1 MRIALLTDAWKPQ
14 VNGEV
19 TALTALVR
27 ELEAAGHDV
36 LVIHPGLFVTVPCP
50 TYTEI
55 RLAAAP
61 LPGVARRLQR
71 FVPDAVHIATEGS
84 VGLAG
89 WLYCRLRGWRFTT
102 SFHTRFPEYVSA
114 RFPIPTAWGYGFVR
128 WFHKYSGKVMVATP
142 SMRKELEA
150 HNFHNVVSWT
160 RGVDID
166 LRRPGGVDPVG

>member
-14 VNGEV
+14 VNGVV

-50 TYTEI
+50 TYREI

-61 LPGVARRLQR
+61 LPGVATRMQR
-71 FVPDAVHIATEGS
+71 FMPDAVHIATEGS

-89 WLYCRLRGWRFTT
+89 WLYCLIRRWHFTT
-102 SFHTRFPEYVSA
+102 SFHTRFPEYLNARWPFLPVSL
-114 RFPIPTAWGYGFVR
+114 GYRVLSQFHRRAVR
-128 WFHKYSGKVMVATP
+128 SDLAALEIGLGEFQLAQRILGECVQDVRVTGPQRVDCVVA
-142 SMRKELEA
+142 
-150 HNFHNVVSWT
+150 
-160 RGVDID
+160 
-166 LRRPGGVDPVG
+166 